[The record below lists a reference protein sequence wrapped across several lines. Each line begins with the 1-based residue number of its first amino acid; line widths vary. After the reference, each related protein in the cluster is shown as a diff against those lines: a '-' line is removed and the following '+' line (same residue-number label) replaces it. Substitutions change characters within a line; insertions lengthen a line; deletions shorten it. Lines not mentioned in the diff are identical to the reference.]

1 MQDTNIPT
9 LEQTNQDE
17 NEPKYLD
24 SHGETCLAA
33 TSAPIPTAVSASIP
47 DRLLQVEAELCRNLK
62 TIEFTDPVDYVYS
75 PLDYASDTHAK
86 YVHRFCNSQKN
97 VLFLGMNPGPFGM
110 AQNGV
115 PFGECDTV
123 RNWLKIDGIVGK
135 PQREHPKRPVLGLEC
150 PRNEVSGKRFWG
162 LFKFLCGTPEVF
174 FKDCYVYNFCPLQ
187 FMKTSA
193 RNVSPGKLKIT
204 ERKQLIAACNHAFL
218 QVVQLLQV
226 KLVIGVGNF
235 ASENASKAVKGL
247 QQDLFS
253 QLRIETLMHPSPA
266 NPSANKNWPSYAVNR
281 LKEIGIM
288 SYTDWKISDGQQ
300 QQHQQQQQKQQ
311 QHETPKAATPPR
323 RTTPPPTTTTKP
335 TSTPAP
341 RKTTTK
347 KQGETPTPSSSPM
360 DTATPL
366 LPAEP
371 TEIFRPAD
379 EADPTA
385 IPFPDQDSSDCVST
399 DTEKGE

>member
-9 LEQTNQDE
+9 SEQTNQDE

-24 SHGETCLAA
+24 SHGETYLAA
-33 TSAPIPTAVSASIP
+33 TSAPIPKAVSTSIP
-47 DRLLQVEAELCRNLK
+47 DRLLQVEAELCCNLN

-115 PFGECDTV
+115 PFGECDAV

-135 PQREHPKRPVLGLEC
+135 PPREHPKRPVLGLEC
-150 PRNEVSGKRFWG
+150 PRKEVSGKRFWG

-193 RNVSPGKLKIT
+193 KNVSPGKLKIT
-204 ERKQLIAACNHAFL
+204 ERKQLIAACNNAFL

-247 QQDLFS
+247 QEDLFS
-253 QLRIETLMHPSPA
+253 QLRIEILMHPSPA
-266 NPSANKNWPSYAVNR
+266 NPSANKDWPSYAVNR

-288 SYTDWKISDGQQ
+288 SYTDWKISDGQAA
-300 QQHQQQQQKQQ
+300 
-311 QHETPKAATPPR
+311 AAT
-323 RTTPPPTTTTKP
+323 TSTTTTE
-335 TSTPAP
+335 
-341 RKTTTK
+341 TTTARNTKGCDTTTTNDTTSNNNHQTNINPSTK
-347 KQGETPTPSSSPM
+347 KSDTKKTRRNTNTVIITNGHSNT
-360 DTATPL
+360 TATSRTNRNLSP
-366 LPAEP
+366 
-371 TEIFRPAD
+371 
-379 EADPTA
+379 
-385 IPFPDQDSSDCVST
+385 C
-399 DTEKGE
+399 